1 MKNDDL
7 ERAKQIFASGNYTC
21 VLCRGEAVLTS
32 TERGVKPLLQWL
44 DGEDRVRGFS
54 AVDKVVGR
62 AAAFLYVLLEAK
74 EVYADAMSEGAQ
86 EVFSTYGI
94 RFGCGVLA
102 KEIINRKGD
111 GLCPMERAVKGIHN
125 PGQALEA
132 VREECRKLAV

>member
-1 MKNDDL
+1 M
-7 ERAKQIFASGNYTC
+7 
-21 VLCRGEAVLTS
+21 
-32 TERGVKPLLQWL
+32 
-44 DGEDRVRGFS
+44 
-54 AVDKVVGR
+54 DKVVGR

-111 GLCPMERAVKGIHN
+111 GLCPMERAVQGIHN